1 MTKEERQALILELLM
16 QHDSILVTDLATH
29 LNVSSVTIRK
39 DLTDLER
46 EKKLYRNHGKAILID
61 PYIDNRNVSEKE
73 KLYVEEKRL
82 IGMKAANLIA
92 PKDSILIAS
101 GTTMHALARS
111 IAPADE
117 LTVITA
123 SMEVSNILASE
134 KNICIIQLGGILR
147 HSSLSVVGKYAENI
161 LADFSCSKLFIGV
174 DGIDLDFGITTTNM
188 MEASLNR
195 VMMQTAQ
202 KTIVLADSSKFGR
215 RGFSK
220 IADMEDI
227 DHIITD
233 SKIPAFSIPE
243 LKSPQMICGKPS
255 AYCAH
260 SPTII
265 FICSRRAS
273 SDLWSRW
280 MSSTRNSAPLFRS
293 RRRTQLQWRARI
305 VFHEQLPAASGVSD
319 SQ

>member
-1 MTKEERQALILELLM
+1 MTKEERQSIILELLI
-16 QHDSILVTDLATH
+16 QHNSILVTDLATH

-82 IGMKAANLIA
+82 IGMKAASLIT

-111 IAPADE
+111 IVPVDE

-134 KNICIIQLGGILR
+134 KNIYIIQLGGILR

-220 IADMEDI
+220 IADMEDV

-233 SKIPAFSIPE
+233 SHIPPSTALRLEEMGIEVTIADSVHHNSI
-243 LKSPQMICGKPS
+243 
-255 AYCAH
+255 
-260 SPTII
+260 
-265 FICSRRAS
+265 
-273 SDLWSRW
+273 
-280 MSSTRNSAPLFRS
+280 
-293 RRRTQLQWRARI
+293 
-305 VFHEQLPAASGVSD
+305 
-319 SQ
+319 

>member
-1 MTKEERQALILELLM
+1 
-16 QHDSILVTDLATH
+16 
-29 LNVSSVTIRK
+29 
-39 DLTDLER
+39 
-46 EKKLYRNHGKAILID
+46 
-61 PYIDNRNVSEKE
+61 
-73 KLYVEEKRL
+73 
-82 IGMKAANLIA
+82 
-92 PKDSILIAS
+92 
-101 GTTMHALARS
+101 MHALARS
-111 IAPADE
+111 IVPADE

-134 KNICIIQLGGILR
+134 KNIYIIQLGGILR

-220 IADMEDI
+220 IADMEDV

-233 SKIPAFSIPE
+233 SRIPPSTALRLEEMGIEVTIADSVHHTSI
-243 LKSPQMICGKPS
+243 
-255 AYCAH
+255 
-260 SPTII
+260 
-265 FICSRRAS
+265 
-273 SDLWSRW
+273 
-280 MSSTRNSAPLFRS
+280 
-293 RRRTQLQWRARI
+293 
-305 VFHEQLPAASGVSD
+305 
-319 SQ
+319 

>member
-1 MTKEERQALILELLM
+1 MTKEERQSIILELLI
-16 QHDSILVTDLATH
+16 QHNSILVTDLATH

-82 IGMKAANLIA
+82 IGMKAASLIT

-111 IAPADE
+111 IVPADE

-134 KNICIIQLGGILR
+134 KNIYIIQLGGILR

-220 IADMEDI
+220 IADMEDV

-233 SKIPAFSIPE
+233 SRIQPSTALRLEEMGIEVTIADSVHHNSI
-243 LKSPQMICGKPS
+243 
-255 AYCAH
+255 
-260 SPTII
+260 
-265 FICSRRAS
+265 
-273 SDLWSRW
+273 
-280 MSSTRNSAPLFRS
+280 
-293 RRRTQLQWRARI
+293 
-305 VFHEQLPAASGVSD
+305 
-319 SQ
+319 

>member
-1 MTKEERQALILELLM
+1 MTKEERQSIILELLI
-16 QHDSILVTDLATH
+16 QHNSILVTDLATH

-82 IGMKAANLIA
+82 IGMKAASLIT

-111 IAPADE
+111 TVPVDE

-134 KNICIIQLGGILR
+134 KNIYIIQLGGILR

-220 IADMEDI
+220 IADMEDV

-233 SKIPAFSIPE
+233 SHIPPSTALRLEEMGIEVTIADSVHHNSI
-243 LKSPQMICGKPS
+243 
-255 AYCAH
+255 
-260 SPTII
+260 
-265 FICSRRAS
+265 
-273 SDLWSRW
+273 
-280 MSSTRNSAPLFRS
+280 
-293 RRRTQLQWRARI
+293 
-305 VFHEQLPAASGVSD
+305 
-319 SQ
+319 

>member
-174 DGIDLDFGITTTNM
+174 DGIDLDFGITIRSMWMRGGRLAWQAGAGIVHDSVPELEWKEVNNKTAIMKLALQSEDGNYV
-188 MEASLNR
+188 SLNR
-195 VMMQTAQ
+195 
-202 KTIVLADSSKFGR
+202 
-215 RGFSK
+215 
-220 IADMEDI
+220 
-227 DHIITD
+227 
-233 SKIPAFSIPE
+233 
-243 LKSPQMICGKPS
+243 
-255 AYCAH
+255 
-260 SPTII
+260 
-265 FICSRRAS
+265 
-273 SDLWSRW
+273 
-280 MSSTRNSAPLFRS
+280 
-293 RRRTQLQWRARI
+293 
-305 VFHEQLPAASGVSD
+305 
-319 SQ
+319 

>member
-1 MTKEERQALILELLM
+1 MTKEERQSIILELLI
-16 QHDSILVTDLATH
+16 QHNSILVTDLATH

-82 IGMKAANLIA
+82 IGMKAASLIT

-111 IAPADE
+111 IVPVDE

-134 KNICIIQLGGILR
+134 KNIYIIQLGGILR

-220 IADMEDI
+220 IADMEDV

-233 SKIPAFSIPE
+233 SHIP
-243 LKSPQMICGKPS
+243 PS
-255 AYCAH
+255 TALRLEEMGIEV
-260 SPTII
+260 TIAD
-265 FICSRRAS
+265 SVHH
-273 SDLWSRW
+273 
-280 MSSTRNSAPLFRS
+280 NS
-293 RRRTQLQWRARI
+293 
-305 VFHEQLPAASGVSD
+305 V
-319 SQ
+319 

>member
-1 MTKEERQALILELLM
+1 MTKEERQSIILELLI
-16 QHDSILVTDLATH
+16 QHNSILVTDLATH
-29 LNVSSVTIRK
+29 LNVSSVTIRI

-82 IGMKAANLIA
+82 IGMKAASLIT

-111 IAPADE
+111 IVPVDE

-134 KNICIIQLGGILR
+134 KNIYIIQLGGILR

-220 IADMEDI
+220 IADMEDV

-233 SKIPAFSIPE
+233 SHIPPSTALRLEEMGIEVTIADSVHHNSI
-243 LKSPQMICGKPS
+243 
-255 AYCAH
+255 
-260 SPTII
+260 
-265 FICSRRAS
+265 
-273 SDLWSRW
+273 
-280 MSSTRNSAPLFRS
+280 
-293 RRRTQLQWRARI
+293 
-305 VFHEQLPAASGVSD
+305 
-319 SQ
+319 

>member
-1 MTKEERQALILELLM
+1 
-16 QHDSILVTDLATH
+16 
-29 LNVSSVTIRK
+29 
-39 DLTDLER
+39 
-46 EKKLYRNHGKAILID
+46 
-61 PYIDNRNVSEKE
+61 
-73 KLYVEEKRL
+73 
-82 IGMKAANLIA
+82 MKAASLIT

-111 IAPADE
+111 IVPVDE

-134 KNICIIQLGGILR
+134 KNIYIIQLGGILR

-220 IADMEDI
+220 IADMEDV

-233 SKIPAFSIPE
+233 SRIPPSTALRLEEMGIEVTIADSVHHNSI
-243 LKSPQMICGKPS
+243 
-255 AYCAH
+255 
-260 SPTII
+260 
-265 FICSRRAS
+265 
-273 SDLWSRW
+273 
-280 MSSTRNSAPLFRS
+280 
-293 RRRTQLQWRARI
+293 
-305 VFHEQLPAASGVSD
+305 
-319 SQ
+319 

>member
-1 MTKEERQALILELLM
+1 MTKEERQSIILELLI
-16 QHDSILVTDLATH
+16 QHNSILVTDLATH

-82 IGMKAANLIA
+82 IGMKAASLIT

-111 IAPADE
+111 IVPADE

-134 KNICIIQLGGILR
+134 KNIYIIQLGGILR

-195 VMMQTAQ
+195 VMIQTAQ

-220 IADMEDI
+220 IVDTKDV

-233 SKIPAFSIPE
+233 SHISPSTAHAIEEMGIELTIVPA
-243 LKSPQMICGKPS
+243 
-255 AYCAH
+255 H
-260 SPTII
+260 
-265 FICSRRAS
+265 
-273 SDLWSRW
+273 
-280 MSSTRNSAPLFRS
+280 
-293 RRRTQLQWRARI
+293 
-305 VFHEQLPAASGVSD
+305 
-319 SQ
+319 

>member
-1 MTKEERQALILELLM
+1 
-16 QHDSILVTDLATH
+16 
-29 LNVSSVTIRK
+29 
-39 DLTDLER
+39 
-46 EKKLYRNHGKAILID
+46 
-61 PYIDNRNVSEKE
+61 
-73 KLYVEEKRL
+73 
-82 IGMKAANLIA
+82 MKAASLIA

-101 GTTMHALARS
+101 GTRMHALARS
-111 IAPADE
+111 IVPVDE

-134 KNICIIQLGGILR
+134 KNIYIIQLGGILR

-220 IADMEDI
+220 ISDMEDV

-233 SKIPAFSIPE
+233 SRIPPSTALRLEEMGIE
-243 LKSPQMICGKPS
+243 L
-255 AYCAH
+255 
-260 SPTII
+260 TI
-265 FICSRRAS
+265 A
-273 SDLWSRW
+273 DAGYHNN
-280 MSSTRNSAPLFRS
+280 M
-293 RRRTQLQWRARI
+293 
-305 VFHEQLPAASGVSD
+305 
-319 SQ
+319 

>member
-82 IGMKAANLIA
+82 IGMKAATLIA

-111 IAPADE
+111 IAAADE

-188 MEASLNR
+188 MEASLTR
-195 VMMQTAQ
+195 EMLQTAQ

-220 IADMEDI
+220 IAYMEDI

-233 SKIPAFSIPE
+233 SKIPPSTALRIEEMCIE
-243 LKSPQMICGKPS
+243 L
-255 AYCAH
+255 
-260 SPTII
+260 TIADP
-265 FICSRRAS
+265 CHHNN
-273 SDLWSRW
+273 L
-280 MSSTRNSAPLFRS
+280 
-293 RRRTQLQWRARI
+293 
-305 VFHEQLPAASGVSD
+305 
-319 SQ
+319 

>member
-1 MTKEERQALILELLM
+1 MTKEERQSIILELLI
-16 QHDSILVTDLATH
+16 QHNSILVTDLATH

-82 IGMKAANLIA
+82 IGMKAASLIT

-111 IAPADE
+111 IVPADE

-134 KNICIIQLGGILR
+134 KNIYIIQLGGILR

-188 MEASLNR
+188 MEPQPSND
-195 VMMQTAQ
+195 
-202 KTIVLADSSKFGR
+202 ADRPENNSACGFLQVRTERFQQDCRYGR
-215 RGFSK
+215 CRP
-220 IADMEDI
+220 
-227 DHIITD
+227 HHYRLTH
-233 SKIPAFSIPE
+233 PAFHRFTP
-243 LKSPQMICGKPS
+243 G
-255 AYCAH
+255 
-260 SPTII
+260 
-265 FICSRRAS
+265 
-273 SDLWSRW
+273 
-280 MSSTRNSAPLFRS
+280 RNG
-293 RRRTQLQWRARI
+293 
-305 VFHEQLPAASGVSD
+305 H
-319 SQ
+319 

>member
-1 MTKEERQALILELLM
+1 MTKEERQSLILELLM
-16 QHDSILVTDLATH
+16 QHNSILVTDLATH

-39 DLTDLER
+39 DLTELER

-82 IGMKAANLIA
+82 IGIKAASLIT

-111 IAPADE
+111 ISATDE

-123 SMEVSNILASE
+123 SLEVSTILSSE
-134 KNICIIQLGGILR
+134 KNVDIIQLGGILR
-147 HSSLSVVGKYAENI
+147 HSSLSVVGKYAEAI
-161 LADFSCSKLFIGV
+161 LKDFSCSKLFMGV

-227 DHIITD
+227 DLIITD
-233 SKIPAFSIPE
+233 SHISPAV
-243 LKSPQMICGKPS
+243 
-255 AYCAH
+255 
-260 SPTII
+260 T
-265 FICSRRAS
+265 
-273 SDLWSRW
+273 
-280 MSSTRNSAPLFRS
+280 
-293 RRRTQLQWRARI
+293 ARI
-305 VFHEQLPAASGVSD
+305 EEMGIDLSIADSGHHNAAYPAS
-319 SQ
+319 

>member
-1 MTKEERQALILELLM
+1 MTKEERQSIILELLI
-16 QHDSILVTDLATH
+16 QHNSILVTDLATH

-82 IGMKAANLIA
+82 IGMKAASLIT

-111 IAPADE
+111 IVPVDE
-117 LTVITA
+117 RTVIAA

-134 KNICIIQLGGILR
+134 KNIYIIQLGGILR

-215 RGFSK
+215 RGFQQ
-220 IADMEDI
+220 DCRYGRCRP
-227 DHIITD
+227 HHYRLTH
-233 SKIPAFSIPE
+233 PAFHRFTP
-243 LKSPQMICGKPS
+243 G
-255 AYCAH
+255 
-260 SPTII
+260 
-265 FICSRRAS
+265 
-273 SDLWSRW
+273 
-280 MSSTRNSAPLFRS
+280 RNG
-293 RRRTQLQWRARI
+293 
-305 VFHEQLPAASGVSD
+305 H
-319 SQ
+319 

>member
-1 MTKEERQALILELLM
+1 MTKEERQSIILELLI
-16 QHDSILVTDLATH
+16 QHNSILVTDLATH

-82 IGMKAANLIA
+82 IGMKAASLIA

-111 IAPADE
+111 IVPVDE

-134 KNICIIQLGGILR
+134 KNIYIIQLGGILR

-220 IADMEDI
+220 ISDMEDV

-233 SKIPAFSIPE
+233 SRIPLP
-243 LKSPQMICGKPS
+243 
-255 AYCAH
+255 
-260 SPTII
+260 
-265 FICSRRAS
+265 
-273 SDLWSRW
+273 
-280 MSSTRNSAPLFRS
+280 PLY
-293 RRRTQLQWRARI
+293 A
-305 VFHEQLPAASGVSD
+305 
-319 SQ
+319 

>member
-1 MTKEERQALILELLM
+1 MTKEERQSIILELLI
-16 QHDSILVTDLATH
+16 QHNSILVTDLATH

-82 IGMKAANLIA
+82 IGMKAASLIA
-92 PKDSILIAS
+92 PKDSIL
-101 GTTMHALARS
+101 
-111 IAPADE
+111 
-117 LTVITA
+117 
-123 SMEVSNILASE
+123 
-134 KNICIIQLGGILR
+134 LR

-220 IADMEDI
+220 ISDMEDV

-233 SKIPAFSIPE
+233 SRIPPSTALRLEEMGIE
-243 LKSPQMICGKPS
+243 L
-255 AYCAH
+255 
-260 SPTII
+260 TI
-265 FICSRRAS
+265 A
-273 SDLWSRW
+273 DAGYHNN
-280 MSSTRNSAPLFRS
+280 M
-293 RRRTQLQWRARI
+293 
-305 VFHEQLPAASGVSD
+305 
-319 SQ
+319 